1 MKRRIFIFGFAVLLL
16 LQGCSTALLNR
27 EYVTE
32 QTHEENS
39 LLTDASILRA
49 DSYDSLVSAILQL
62 VGQRVEHGVIRLYN
76 YSGDVGED
84 LSNACLEVKQNNPL
98 GAYAVDYITHDFSRI
113 VSYYEVN
120 LYIAYRRSYEQIK
133 SVVAATGSSAIK
145 KVLQNALEQFSPAA
159 VLRIGY
165 FEEDEAYIRTI
176 LSQAYDAVPNAAFGL
191 PDCEIGLYPEEGTE
205 RILEITLMYQRDQ
218 EVPLRQQ
225 EQVERVAKSLTASTA
240 RESQKDTLTQL
251 YRKLKQSTV
260 YDTEGKETVYAALI
274 QGRANSEGVAM
285 AMSLLCKTAEI
296 PCELV
301 RGTRNGAAR
310 VWNRVTLDGEVLEID
325 VAAQLQAG
333 GETPTYMPQGGMGGA
348 YGYQTAD

>member
-1 MKRRIFIFGFAVLLL
+1 MAGLAALLL
-16 LQGCSTALLNR
+16 LQGCSATFLNR

-32 QTHEENS
+32 QAHEENG
-39 LLTDASILRA
+39 LLADTSILRA
-49 DSYDSLVSAILQL
+49 DGYESLVEAILQL
-62 VGQRVEHGVIRLYN
+62 VGRGGEHGVIRLYN
-76 YSGDVGED
+76 YSGDVGTD
-84 LSNACLEVKQNNPL
+84 LSKACLEVKRSSPL
-98 GAYAVDYITHDFSRI
+98 GAYAVDYMTYDFSRI

-120 LYIAYRRSYEQIK
+120 LYFVYRRSSEEIK
-133 SVVAATGSSAIK
+133 GVVAATGSSAMK
-145 KVLQNALEQFSPAA
+145 EVLQEALGAFSPSAA
-159 VLRIGY
+159 LRIGY
-165 FEEDEAYIRTI
+165 FEEDEASIRAI
-176 LSQAYDAVPNAAFGL
+176 VKEAYDATPEAAFGL
-191 PDCEIGLYPEEGTE
+191 PDCEISLYPEEGTD
-205 RILEITLMYQRDQ
+205 RIVEIALTYQSDRD
-218 EVPLRQQ
+218 VLLRQQ
-225 EQVERVAKSLTASTA
+225 EQVERVADSLTASTA

-260 YDTEGKETVYAALI
+260 YDAEGKETVYAALI

-310 VWNRVTLDGEVLEID
+310 AWNRVTLDGEVLEID